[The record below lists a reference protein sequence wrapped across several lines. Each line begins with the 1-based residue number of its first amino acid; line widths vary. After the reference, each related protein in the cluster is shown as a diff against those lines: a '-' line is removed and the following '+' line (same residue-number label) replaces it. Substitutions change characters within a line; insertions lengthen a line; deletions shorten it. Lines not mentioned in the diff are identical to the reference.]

1 MLLLTTKREAF
12 MRSNLIY
19 VIFAIVLL
27 MAGILVAICLADTV
41 PNAAG
46 LAHAQFNGMQ
56 AGGNGAARLEH
67 IGSLAFAFQS
77 LLLLLIVCLAALG
90 VAEERRSTEF
100 WAYMG
105 GTLLFSLFVWWQMYS
120 GHQAFLE
127 TGVTS
132 YFMGFPVATAW
143 QVYGTWLGAIPL
155 IILYTVGFR
164 KFIFTDEDEQKY
176 EKLLENIAK
185 KSEQ

>member
-1 MLLLTTKREAF
+1 MHSK
-12 MRSNLIY
+12 LIY
-19 VIFAIVLL
+19 VIFATVLL
-27 MAGILVAICLADTV
+27 IAGILVAIFLAESV
-41 PNAAG
+41 PNGAG
-46 LAHAQFNGMQ
+46 LAHAQFNGMRV
-56 AGGNGAARLEH
+56 GGNGVARLEH
-67 IGSLAFAFQS
+67 IGTLAFAFQA

-90 VAEERRSTEF
+90 VAEERRSKGF

-120 GHQAFLE
+120 NHQAFLE

-143 QVYGTWLGAIPL
+143 QVYGTWLAAIPL
-155 IILYTVGFR
+155 IVLYSVGFR
-164 KFIFTDEDEQKY
+164 KFIFTDEDE
-176 EKLLENIAK
+176 EKFEQLLEQIAK

>member
-1 MLLLTTKREAF
+1 
-12 MRSNLIY
+12 
-19 VIFAIVLL
+19 
-27 MAGILVAICLADTV
+27 
-41 PNAAG
+41 
-46 LAHAQFNGMQ
+46 
-56 AGGNGAARLEH
+56 
-67 IGSLAFAFQS
+67 
-77 LLLLLIVCLAALG
+77 

-155 IILYTVGFR
+155 IILHTVGFR
-164 KFIFTDEDEQKY
+164 KFIFTEEDEQKY

>member
-1 MLLLTTKREAF
+1 MLWLTTNREAL

-19 VIFAIVLL
+19 VIFATVLL

-46 LAHAQFNGMQ
+46 VAHEQFNGMQ
-56 AGGNGAARLEH
+56 AGGDGAARLEH
-67 IGSLAFAFQS
+67 IGGLAFAFQA
-77 LLLLLIVCLAALG
+77 LLLVLIVCLAALG
-90 VAEERRSTEF
+90 IAEERRSPEL

-127 TGVTS
+127 TGVTR

-155 IILYTVGFR
+155 IVLYSVGFR
-164 KFIFTDEDEQKY
+164 KFVFTVEDERKY
-176 EKLLENIAK
+176 EQLLEKIAE

>member
-27 MAGILVAICLADTV
+27 MAGIIVAICLADTV

-67 IGSLAFAFQS
+67 IGNLAFAFQS

>member
-1 MLLLTTKREAF
+1 MLWLTAKIEAL
-12 MRSNLIY
+12 MHNKLIV
-19 VIFAIVLL
+19 VIFATVLL
-27 MAGILVAICLADTV
+27 MAGILIAICLADTV

-46 LAHAQFNGMQ
+46 VAHPEFNGMRI
-56 AGGNGAARLEH
+56 GGDGAARLQY
-67 IGSLAFAFQS
+67 IGGLAFAFQA

-90 VAEERRSTEF
+90 VAEERRSPEL

-155 IILYTVGFR
+155 VILYTVGFR
-164 KFIFTDEDEQKY
+164 KFIFTIEDERKY
-176 EKLLENIAK
+176 EQLLEKLAA

>member
-1 MLLLTTKREAF
+1 
-12 MRSNLIY
+12 
-19 VIFAIVLL
+19 
-27 MAGILVAICLADTV
+27 
-41 PNAAG
+41 
-46 LAHAQFNGMQ
+46 
-56 AGGNGAARLEH
+56 
-67 IGSLAFAFQS
+67 
-77 LLLLLIVCLAALG
+77 
-90 VAEERRSTEF
+90 
-100 WAYMG
+100 MG
-105 GTLLFSLFVWWQMYS
+105 GTLLLSLFVWWQMYS
-120 GHQAFLE
+120 GHQGFLE

-164 KFIFTDEDEQKY
+164 KFIFTEEDEEKY